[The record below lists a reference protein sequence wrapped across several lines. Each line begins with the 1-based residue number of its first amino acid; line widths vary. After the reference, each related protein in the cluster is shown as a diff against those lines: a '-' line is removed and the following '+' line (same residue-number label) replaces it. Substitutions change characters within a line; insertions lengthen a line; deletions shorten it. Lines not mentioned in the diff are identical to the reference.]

1 MTDLLRL
8 PTYSEDGAIHVVV
21 ESPRGSRVKL
31 KYQPKLQVFGL
42 SRPLILGLRYPF
54 DWGFIPST
62 RGPDGDPV
70 DAMVLS
76 EAPTFPGV
84 TFACR
89 VLGAL
94 AVTQKGAGGRVRNDR
109 LMVVP
114 VNAPRTD
121 GVVDARQLHE
131 RVRRELEQFFLAAVA
146 LTDKEVQLQGWEG
159 PQAAVELV
167 KKSAI

>member
-1 MTDLLRL
+1 MSDLLRL
-8 PTYSEDGAIHVVV
+8 PIYGGGGAVHVVV
-21 ESPRGSRVKL
+21 ESPR
-31 KYQPKLQVFGL
+31 
-42 SRPLILGLRYPF
+42 
-54 DWGFIPST
+54 IPST

-76 EAPTFPGV
+76 EAPTWPGV
-84 TFACR
+84 VLACR

-94 AVTQKGAGGRVRNDR
+94 AATQKGTSGGRVRNDR
-109 LMVVP
+109 LLVVP

-131 RVRRELEQFFLAAVA
+131 RIRRELEQFFLAAVA

-159 PQAAVELV
+159 PEAAMGLV
-167 KKSAI
+167 QRAGAMVKSDG